1 MKKRYLNPEIKNKLK
16 KSLFFAVPVL
26 AALLLFLFIMD
37 TTSPTTKEEE
47 EANAPVIESPSQN
60 DTTNT
65 TSTLDTTPSSIDA
78 EELIIEDEVK
88 GTGDEVKKGDMISVN
103 YIGTLLD
110 GTKFDS
116 SYDRGTPF
124 VFTVGE
130 GKVIEGWEQG
140 IVGMKV
146 GGKRKLTIP
155 SKLGYGDA
163 GYPPEIPAQAG
174 LMFEIELLE
183 IKK

>member
-1 MKKRYLNPEIKNKLK
+1 MKRLSLNPEIKNKLK
-16 KSLFFAVPVL
+16 KPLFFAAPILV
-26 AALLLFLFIMD
+26 AFLLFLYIMD
-37 TTSPTTKEEE
+37 TTSPTTKDEK
-47 EANAPVIESPSQN
+47 EANAPVIESSNQN
-60 DTTNT
+60 DTTDT
-65 TSTLDTTPSSIDA
+65 TSTSDTTPSSIDA

-88 GTGDEVKKGDMISVN
+88 GTGDEVKKGDTVSVN

-116 SYDRGTPF
+116 SYDRGTPL

-140 IVGMKV
+140 LVGMKV
-146 GGKRKLTIP
+146 GGKRRLTIP

-163 GYPPEIPAQAG
+163 GYPPDIPAKAG
-174 LMFEIELLE
+174 LIFDIELLE